1 MPQAKR
7 KKQNIK
13 KEPVITP
20 KVRAGLRE
28 SVLFLLTVVALFLLI
43 SLVSFSPQ
51 DPGWSHSADTGLVSN
66 LGGRTGASFAN
77 LFLNLFGLM
86 AYLFPIM
93 LLWLVVRIYRQK
105 SASHAKD
112 IQTRIAV
119 SVGFVLTLIGGCG
132 LSQMY
137 FNSPVDANS
146 YLAGGYLGD
155 AIASTLTPSFG
166 SVGGTLLLLALFLSG
181 VTLLTGLSWFW
192 LMDVT
197 GKYTLNGV
205 WMDQGYIYLAEGKE
219 DIKQDAG
226 AAPDQPERKPDAR
239 RKRKN
244 RFESSQKSRSL
255 NKVNAK
261 NVKSRQTCSHA
272 PANELLP
279 SLALL
284 DPAPTA

>member
-7 KKQNIK
+7 KKVK
-13 KEPVITP
+13 STKEPVITP

-43 SLVSFSPQ
+43 SLISFSPK
-51 DPGWSHSADTGLVSN
+51 DPGWTHSIDTGMVSN

-119 SVGFVLTLIGGCG
+119 SVGFILTLIGGCG

-137 FNSPVDANS
+137 FNFPVDANS

-166 SVGGTLLLLALFLSG
+166 TVGGTLLLLALFLSG

-197 GKYTLNGV
+197 GKYTLIVVARIRGV
-205 WMDQGYIYLAEGKE
+205 FIALKE
-219 DIKQDAG
+219 KKQSHKMLEQRQLSVKKARRTQDRKKPVRIEPKIARLE
-226 AAPDQPERKPDAR
+226 QSERK
-239 RKRKN
+239 
-244 RFESSQKSRSL
+244 ES
-255 NKVNAK
+255 
-261 NVKSRQTCSHA
+261 
-272 PANELLP
+272 
-279 SLALL
+279 
-284 DPAPTA
+284 